1 MSGVFYVLYLAD
13 ISMQFANVQIDLNKT
28 NGKIVGWSKEVLGKL
43 RGRINDL
50 GIRHAANST
59 SPKAAEKSL
68 SIRTPKRD
76 GLIHRVS
83 YSMPRHMIFVHKGV
97 GRGTPIGKAGTT
109 NRKAKPWFNPVIE
122 ENIDDLADIVAEEMG
137 SEIVNKLLIK

>member
-1 MSGVFYVLYLAD
+1 
-13 ISMQFANVQIDLNKT
+13 MQFAKVQIDYSKT

-43 RGRINDL
+43 KGRINEL
-50 GIRHAANST
+50 GIRHAANSN
-59 SPKAAEKSL
+59 SPKAAENSL
-68 SIRTPKRD
+68 AIRTPKRY
-76 GLIHRVS
+76 GLINRVS
-83 YSMPRHMIFVHKGV
+83 YCMPRHMIFVHKGV
-97 GRGTPIGKAGTT
+97 GRGTTIGQAGTT